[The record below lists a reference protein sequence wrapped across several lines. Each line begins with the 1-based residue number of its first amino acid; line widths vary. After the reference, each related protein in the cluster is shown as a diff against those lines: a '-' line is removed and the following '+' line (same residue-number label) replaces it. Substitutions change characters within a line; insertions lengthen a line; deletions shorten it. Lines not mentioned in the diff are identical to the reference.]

1 MKSRNELAA
10 LLRECRERVGP
21 TAVSEVRD
29 LIARIDAALAPEAG
43 ETVRVRAAV
52 AIDRE
57 GSWFVYGDWRDED
70 KSNME
75 VAIRDLN
82 RIPVTTCFVE
92 FDATLPVSKTIEGEV
107 ASE

>member
-43 ETVRVRAAV
+43 GTVR
-52 AIDRE
+52 DD
-57 GSWFVYGDWRDED
+57 G
-70 KSNME
+70 
-75 VAIRDLN
+75 
-82 RIPVTTCFVE
+82 IPRCQLCGEPMPKGEEMFNYHGYSGPC
-92 FDATLPVSKTIEGEV
+92 PVPKTVEGEV
-107 ASE
+107 AT